1 MKRKDSCLPLLY
13 CLMVL
18 LLLPLSLH
26 AVTVRFVTGMWSIDN
41 QGNVAPA
48 YIPFGES
55 HEESLPTCVLEA
67 SGLSDDERI
76 IHDYTD
82 DTFAWICGPIG
93 GAGSKATILMGETAA
108 PNTITQPGSY
118 TLTFTGYTQYYI
130 QKNVNGAPVLEGPFT
145 AVLEPANEHYSL
157 SRPVKV
163 VEVVSIQGHG
173 KISSR
178 KTAPLQRGEGAS
190 NGNGSQR
197 ESDSDIR
204 TPNSM
209 NRDGE
214 MPNEPEYAPWT
225 DGETIY
231 AQPGAKINLNMYLNP
246 GIAIDD
252 GNRAKIQWGGFG
264 NVSVNASDLRNVIL
278 TPTGFGNG
286 LAVAYFGS
294 NHRVMQI
301 RCVPM
306 AVHEVQF
313 PNRIEIKKDT
323 TGAIYG
329 DTAWLDNDMDGTS
342 DLIDAN
348 ADSSKPYHPVA
359 YCSTDYLKAKAKFR
373 PNEKK
378 CDGTTLLQE
387 SEYDAVADVK
397 RVRYSI
403 YYAPFVVSNAVNYN
417 ANGTEVGNENEY
429 HFAGS
434 PYVAYFPAWTIIWY
448 IGFGENGTSDENLVW
463 QDSDSTHELY
473 LTYNGH
479 ESSYETVF
487 HVGCTGAD
495 GLTSESDIV
504 SSIFTNKFASTHLK
518 RKGSNVELKYYGS
531 ISSDDEVYANTT
543 PEEQGSEKLL
553 KYQDGRCGD
562 WAYFL
567 HEINE
572 IQGIGL
578 AIVGINTNN
587 SDKMLVKNWIFPLA
601 YVFIGNYY
609 PYWRYSLLNTTGIKG
624 QGEMDTPGRKEFP
637 DHAFVLYSY
646 QMNVFLYKTVIYD
659 PSYGTSYTYLVNG
672 DDFFSF
678 ESQFYQDF
686 ENTSLAGY
694 IKMIDN
700 MERAGKTS
708 QDDVTINYIG
718 N

>member
-1 MKRKDSCLPLLY
+1 MKRKDSRLSLLY
-13 CLMVL
+13 CLMA

-26 AVTVRFVTGMWSIDN
+26 AVTVRFVTGVWAVEDD
-41 QGNVAPA
+41 GNARPA

-55 HEESLPTCVLEA
+55 HAESLPTCVLEA
-67 SGLSDDERI
+67 SGLPDDEQI

-82 DTFAWICGPIG
+82 DTFAWTCGPIG
-93 GAGSKATILMGETAA
+93 GAGSTATILTGETPA
-108 PNTITQPGSY
+108 PDTITQPGSY
-118 TLTFTGYTQYYI
+118 TLTFTGYTRYYI
-130 QKNVNGAPVLEGPFT
+130 QKTVNGAPVLEGPFT
-145 AVLEPANEHYSL
+145 ATLEPANGHYTL

-163 VEVVSIQGHG
+163 VEVASIQGHG
-173 KISSR
+173 KMSTR
-178 KTAPLQRGEGAS
+178 KTAPQQRGEGAS
-190 NGNGSQR
+190 NGNGGRR
-197 ESDSDIR
+197 ESGSGIR
-204 TPNSM
+204 TPDSM
-209 NRDGE
+209 NRDGGT
-214 MPNEPEYAPWT
+214 PEEAGCAPWT

-231 AQPGAKINLNMYLNP
+231 AQPGAKINLNMHLNP
-246 GIAIDD
+246 AIAMDD
-252 GNRAKIQWGGFG
+252 DSRAKIQWGGFG
-264 NVSVNASDLRNVIL
+264 NVSVNASDPRNVIV
-278 TPTGFGNG
+278 TPTGFGDG
-286 LAVAYFGS
+286 VVAACFGS
-294 NHRVMQI
+294 NYRIIHV

-313 PNRIEIKKDT
+313 PNRIKIKKDAM
-323 TGAIYG
+323 GAICG

-348 ADSSKPYHPVA
+348 ADSGKPYHPVA
-359 YCSTDYLKAKAKFR
+359 YCSTDYLQATAKFR

-378 CDGTTLLQE
+378 SDGATLLQE
-387 SEYDAVADVK
+387 SEYDARADVIK
-397 RVRYSI
+397 VRFSI
-403 YYAPFVVSNAVNYN
+403 FWGPQNYRPPVGYNPAGTTVTDIHPFNAIP
-417 ANGTEVGNENEY
+417 AVGY
-429 HFAGS
+429 RDG
-434 PYVAYFPAWTIIWY
+434 WRILWD
-448 IGFGENGTSDENLVW
+448 IGFGETGMA
-463 QDSDSTHELY
+463 DSDLSWAASSSTHELY

-479 ESSYETVF
+479 ASSYETVF

-504 SSIFTNKFASTHLK
+504 TSIFSNKFASTHLK

-531 ISSDDEVYANTT
+531 ISSDDEIYANTT

-562 WAYFL
+562 WACFL

-587 SDKMLVKNWIFPLA
+587 SDKMLVKNWMFPLV
-601 YVFIGNYY
+601 YDFIENYY
-609 PYWRYSLLNTTGIKG
+609 PYWRYSLLNLTGIKG

-646 QMNVFLYKTVIYD
+646 QMNVFLYKTIIYD

-700 MERAGKTS
+700 MERVGKTS
-708 QDDVTINYIG
+708 QDDVTMNYIG